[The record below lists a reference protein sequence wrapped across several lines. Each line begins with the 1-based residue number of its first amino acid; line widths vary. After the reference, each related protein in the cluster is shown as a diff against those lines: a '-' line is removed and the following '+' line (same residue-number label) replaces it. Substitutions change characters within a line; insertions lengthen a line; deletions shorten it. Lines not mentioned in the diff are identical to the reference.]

1 MSLLFVGPIEKEDT
15 IDIELFDYFKKCD
28 SIIKTGRVSDVSKYM
43 ATMDIFILPSYRE
56 GFGMSVVEASAM
68 GIPVIATKY
77 PGPSSAM
84 RDGYTGIEIEVAST
98 NAIIRS
104 VYSLLKDPDLS
115 KRMGQNGRRFA
126 EENFEQ
132 KNLFKSIWITA

>member
-1 MSLLFVGPIEKEDT
+1 
-15 IDIELFDYFKKCD
+15 
-28 SIIKTGRVSDVSKYM
+28 
-43 ATMDIFILPSYRE
+43 
-56 GFGMSVVEASAM
+56 
-68 GIPVIATKY
+68 
-77 PGPSSAM
+77 M

-132 KNLFKSIWITA
+132 KKFIQKYMDNRMKLLNLN